1 MAIKLQMRGDTAA
14 EWALINPV
22 LAEREFA
29 IETDTHRMKI
39 GDGTTPWNSLTYL
52 NTFAKYLQF
61 AATDE
66 YSNIAAGANKFS
78 FRVPFSMNITEI
90 RASLVTA
97 QTSGAI
103 FTVDL
108 NKSGASFLFP
118 KLTIDNG
125 EKTSKT
131 ASTPVG
137 FGTTVI
143 ADDEEIT
150 VDVDQIGDGTAIGLK
165 ITIIGV

>member
-103 FTVDL
+103 FTVELD
-108 NKSGASFLFP
+108 K
-118 KLTIDNG
+118 
-125 EKTSKT
+125 
-131 ASTPVG
+131 
-137 FGTTVI
+137 
-143 ADDEEIT
+143 
-150 VDVDQIGDGTAIGLK
+150 
-165 ITIIGV
+165 